1 MAAYVIY
8 VIEIENQNAGQLT
21 QIAQT
26 PTKPDE
32 ALAAS
37 ANIISA
43 LQGGVMNGT
52 IQVTCTSVNP
62 SISAPV
68 DTGSSQNS
76 YSKQ

>member
-8 VIEIENQNAGQLT
+8 VINIENLSAGQLT
-21 QIAQT
+21 AISQD
-26 PTKPDE
+26 PTNANH
-32 ALAAS
+32 ALALAE
-37 ANIISA
+37 NVISGLEGGA
-43 LQGGVMNGT
+43 LNGT

>member
-1 MAAYVIY
+1 MAYVIY
-8 VIEIENQNAGQLT
+8 VINVENLNAGQLT
-21 QIAQT
+21 AIAQD
-26 PTKPDE
+26 PTNPNHML
-32 ALAAS
+32 ALAD
-37 ANIISA
+37 NIVTGLEGGA
-43 LQGGVMNGT
+43 LNGT